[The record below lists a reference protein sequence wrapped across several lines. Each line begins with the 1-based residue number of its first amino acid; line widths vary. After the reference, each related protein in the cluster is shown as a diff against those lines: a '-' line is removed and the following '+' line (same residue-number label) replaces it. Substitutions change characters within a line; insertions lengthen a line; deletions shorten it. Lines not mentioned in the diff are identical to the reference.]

1 METSFC
7 WFICSF
13 QVIFAS
19 IMDLLIKSIRL
30 GSEIRDVLIQN
41 GKFSQ
46 IAPHIEVAALP
57 KAPQTLDGTGQAI
70 LPSFANVHCHA
81 AMVLMRGL
89 GDGLPLH
96 EWLNDIIW
104 PMERRLTSDH
114 IYWGTLFGCLEMIR
128 SGITAVFDMYWQT
141 PQCFRAFYESGIRA
155 NFSHPNIIPP
165 DPPALNGLRRDLEE
179 HLALA
184 QSYPARI
191 ALSVGIHALYTTSP
205 EMRAVCRD
213 FADEHDL
220 IVQTHV
226 SETKRETDECI
237 QSTGKTPVEVF
248 DAEGLLNER
257 FVGAHGVWLTDSDRR
272 LLVKRGAAIA
282 HCPSSNMKLASG
294 IFNEGAARRA
304 GLRFGLGT
312 DGASSN
318 NRYDM
323 FAEMRTAALLAK
335 VSTLDPTACSAAEIY
350 RTATLDGF
358 RMFRLDAGEI
368 AVGKLAD
375 CILVDLD
382 HSGLVPGHNLVSDLV
397 YAATPECVDT
407 TICDGRVLMRHRN
420 IPGEDEVRRAFREVA
435 AKL

>member
-1 METSFC
+1 
-7 WFICSF
+7 
-13 QVIFAS
+13 
-19 IMDLLIKSIRL
+19 MDLLIQHARL
-30 GSEIRDVLIQN
+30 GPENRDILIQN
-41 GKFSQ
+41 GRFTRIELRIDPASLP
-46 IAPHIEVAALP
+46 PHQALDAA
-57 KAPQTLDGTGQAI
+57 GMAI

-104 PMERRLTSDH
+104 PMERRLTPDH

-128 SGITAVFDMYWQT
+128 SGITAVFDMYWHT
-141 PQCFRAFYESGIRA
+141 PQCLRAFYESGIRA

-165 DPPALNGLRRDLEE
+165 GPDALNGLRRDLEE

-191 ALSVGIHALYTTSP
+191 ELSVGIHALYSTSP

-213 FADEHDL
+213 FAAEHDL
-220 IVQTHV
+220 IVQTHI
-226 SETKRETDECI
+226 SETQRETDECL
-237 QSTGKTPVEVF
+237 QSSGKTPAEVF

-257 FVGAHGVWLTDSDRR
+257 FIGAHGVWLSDSDRELIVR
-272 LLVKRGAAIA
+272 RKAAIA

-294 IFNEGAARRA
+294 IFNESAARRA
-304 GLRFGLGT
+304 GIRFGLGT
-312 DGASSN
+312 DGACSN

-323 FAEMRTAALLAK
+323 FSEMRTAALLAK
-335 VSTLDPTACSAAEIY
+335 VDTLDPVACSAADIY
-350 RTATLDGF
+350 RTATADSF
-358 RMFRLDAGEI
+358 QMFRLDAGEI

-375 CILVDLD
+375 CILVDLN
-382 HSGLVPGHNLVSDLV
+382 HTGLVPGHNLVSDLV

-407 TICDGRVLMRHRN
+407 TICHGNVLMRHRQ
-420 IPGEDEVRRAFREVA
+420 IPGEDEIRRAFREVA
-435 AKL
+435 ARL

>member
-1 METSFC
+1 
-7 WFICSF
+7 
-13 QVIFAS
+13 
-19 IMDLLIKSIRL
+19 MDLLIQKARL
-30 GSEIRDVLIQN
+30 GAEIRDILIQN
-41 GKFSQ
+41 GRFSR
-46 IAPHIEVAALP
+46 IEAKIDSAALP
-57 KAPQTLDGTGQAI
+57 PATQTLDATGQAV

-96 EWLNDIIW
+96 AWLNDIIW

-114 IYWGTLFGCLEMIR
+114 VYWGTLFGCLEMIR

-141 PQCFRAFYESGIRA
+141 PQCLRAFYESGLRA

-165 DPPALNGLRRDLEE
+165 GQPALDGLRRDLEE

-184 QSYPARI
+184 KSYPARVE
-191 ALSVGIHALYTTSP
+191 LSVGIHALYTTSP
-205 EMRAVCRD
+205 EMRAICRD
-213 FADEHDL
+213 FAEAHGL

-226 SETKRETDECI
+226 SETRRETDECI

-248 DAEGLLNER
+248 DSEGLLNER
-257 FVGAHGVWLTDSDRR
+257 FLGAHGVWLTDSDRR
-272 LLVKRGAAIA
+272 LLAQRGAAIA

-294 IFNEGAARRA
+294 TFKEGAARRA
-304 GLRFGLGT
+304 GVRFGLGT

-335 VSTLDPTACSAAEIY
+335 ADTLDPVACSAAEIY
-350 RTATLDGF
+350 RTATIDGF
-358 RMFRLDAGEI
+358 KLFRLDAGEI
-368 AVGKLAD
+368 AVGKAAD

-382 HSGLVPGHNLVSDLV
+382 HSGLVPGHDLVSDLV

-407 TICDGRVLMRHRN
+407 TICNGRILMRHRK
-420 IPGEDEVRRAFREVA
+420 IPGEDEIRRAFRDVA

>member
-1 METSFC
+1 
-7 WFICSF
+7 
-13 QVIFAS
+13 
-19 IMDLLIKSIRL
+19 MDLLIQNVRL
-30 GSEIRDVLIQN
+30 GSEIADVLVQEGLFAKIDPKIDPA
-41 GKFSQ
+41 G
-46 IAPHIEVAALP
+46 LP
-57 KAPQTLDGTGQAI
+57 RAPQTLDGTGLAL
-70 LPSFANVHCHA
+70 LPSFANVHCHS

-128 SGITAVFDMYWQT
+128 SGITAAFDMYWQT
-141 PQCFRAFYESGIRA
+141 PQCLRAFYESGIRA

-165 DPPALNGLRRDLEE
+165 GQTALDDLRRDLEE

-184 QSYPARI
+184 KSYPARVE
-191 ALSVGIHALYTTSP
+191 LSVGIHALYTTSP

-213 FADEHDL
+213 FAAAHDL
-220 IVQTHV
+220 VVQTHI

-237 QSTGKTPVEVF
+237 HATGKTPVEVF
-248 DAEGLLNER
+248 DAEGLLNDR

-272 LLVKRGAAIA
+272 LLVARGAAIA

-294 IFNEGAARRA
+294 IFDEGAARRA

-312 DGASSN
+312 DGACSN
-318 NRYDM
+318 NRYAM

-335 VSTLDPTACSAAEIY
+335 VNTLDPVACSAADIY
-350 RTATLDGF
+350 RTATADGF

-368 AVGKLAD
+368 AVGNVAD
-375 CILVDLD
+375 CILADLD

-407 TICDGRVLMRHRN
+407 TICAGRVLMRRRQ
-420 IPGEDEVRRAFREVA
+420 IPGEDEIRRAFREVA
-435 AKL
+435 ARL